1 MVLSVHDSVAHQA
14 SRKPKV
20 PGGNS
25 APWADVGL
33 QKSTEYRQLNSALL
47 QGN

>member
-1 MVLSVHDSVAHQA
+1 MVLSVLDLVAHQA

-20 PGGNS
+20 PGENP

-33 QKSTEYRQLNSALL
+33 QKSSEYRQLNSALL